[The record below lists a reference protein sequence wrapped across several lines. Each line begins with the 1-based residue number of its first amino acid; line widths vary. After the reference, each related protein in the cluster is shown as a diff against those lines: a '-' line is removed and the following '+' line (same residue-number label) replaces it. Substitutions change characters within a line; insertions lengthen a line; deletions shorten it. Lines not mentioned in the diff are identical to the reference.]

1 MESKTITSKF
11 SWHQALDETYQ
22 DLSKQIIEYAPQVI
36 GALLLL
42 IVGWLVAY
50 ILKLTTRKIVQG
62 FDTIFKK
69 ISKHDGGRQEQ
80 IKQSYSL
87 ILSRVVFWIVI
98 LFFITASANL
108 LGWEMFTGWMDAIV
122 SFLPSLITGLLII
135 LGGFI
140 LSNIARAT
148 ILSTQTAQAA
158 TLARSAQIV
167 ILATAIIVGIELI
180 GLSMHFV
187 TTGVVVFIGILLGG
201 GALAFGLGAKTMVA
215 NIVGVQYSRKH
226 CSIGDRVKIGDQV
239 GEIIEI
245 TQANIVLDTESGKAI
260 IPGKVF
266 HEEVSI
272 LSYTADSYSDDRN
285 SGEVEDV

>member
-1 MESKTITSKF
+1 MESETIISKF

-22 DLSKQIIEYAPQVI
+22 ELSRQIIEYAPQAI

-42 IVGWLVAY
+42 MVGWLVAY

-69 ISKHDGGRQEQ
+69 ISKHDGKRREQ
-80 IKQSYSL
+80 IKRSYSI

-108 LGWEMFTGWMDAIV
+108 LGWEMFTGWMDAVI
-122 SFLPSLITGLLII
+122 SFLPSLISALLII
-135 LGGFI
+135 LAGFL
-140 LSNIARAT
+140 LSNIIRAT
-148 ILSTQTAQAA
+148 ILGTKIPQAA

-167 ILATAIIVGIELI
+167 ILATATIVGIEII
-180 GLSMHFV
+180 GLNMNFI
-187 TTGVVVFIGILLGG
+187 TTGVVVFAGILLGG
-201 GALAFGLGAKTMVA
+201 AALAFGLGAKTMVA

-226 CSIGDRVKIGDQV
+226 CRIGDRVKIGDQV
-239 GEIIEI
+239 GEILEI
-245 TQANIVLDTESGKAI
+245 TQANIVLDTEAGKAI
-260 IPGKVF
+260 IPGKAF

-272 LSYTADSYSDDRN
+272 LSYTAETRN
-285 SGEVEDV
+285 SKEEKHG